1 MNNIGIVYIHMLL
14 HVQKST
20 MLTRNTRAF
29 RQRLKFILSITAAQL
44 KDLFIQEEHEKD
56 LS

>member
-1 MNNIGIVYIHMLL
+1 MLL